1 MHTSDHR
8 TSKKQLL
15 YSFQRGARSLTIY
28 YKNTKIRKSH
38 MNDFTWRD
46 EGTYI
51 CASASPNAVN
61 NGPLS
66 PCVPPV
72 KKSSLATYP
81 RLKRRAVDL
90 LLANLVTVQFSLMQP
105 CPTKPL
111 IFCIADSGR
120 AVQSTVFA
128 VSVLPVMSYSVNDVC
143 AVLELRYV
151 CLCRSPGICMYR
163 VIPL

>member
-1 MHTSDHR
+1 
-8 TSKKQLL
+8 
-15 YSFQRGARSLTIY
+15 
-28 YKNTKIRKSH
+28 

-151 CLCRSPGICMYR
+151 CLCRSPGICTVSSLYR
-163 VIPL
+163 PSSDGLMHIVVYCTFLTSPEPENIN